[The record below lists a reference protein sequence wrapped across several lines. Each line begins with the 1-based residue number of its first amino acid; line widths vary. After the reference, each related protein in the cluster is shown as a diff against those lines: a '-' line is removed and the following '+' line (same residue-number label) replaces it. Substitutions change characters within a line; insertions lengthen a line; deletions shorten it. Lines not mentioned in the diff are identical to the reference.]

1 MDEFVDELK
10 QIIKNLSAE
19 IVSLREENE
28 SLWLM
33 LDEVKESDKAL
44 NNTIKEY
51 DQEKLIELLLKQKP
65 VGDA

>member
-33 LDEVKESDKAL
+33 LDEIKESDKVL
-44 NNTIKEY
+44 NKTINEY

>member
-10 QIIKNLSAE
+10 QIIINLSAE

-33 LDEVKESDKAL
+33 LDEIKESDKAL
-44 NNTIKEY
+44 NKTINEY

>member
-33 LDEVKESDKAL
+33 LDEIKESDKAL
-44 NNTIKEY
+44 NKTINEY